1 MNRNVGVSGTH
12 SMAQAFGEGWSFLKV
27 RLEELVSEMLGK
39 ECKHQA
45 RALWVRNEPL
55 SQEEFFHHLLDIR
68 KRHAR

>member
-45 RALWVRNEPL
+45 RALC
-55 SQEEFFHHLLDIR
+55 QE
-68 KRHAR
+68 